1 MSNYFEAYT
10 KEQNKE
16 TLSSLE
22 KQMKK
27 HQKQVDWYRRISMES
42 GENFVQMTTCSTMI
56 DYHQKEISK
65 LLKVIDLLASEL

>member
-1 MSNYFEAYT
+1 MTNYFETYT

-27 HQKQVDWYRRISMES
+27 HQKQVDWYRKIMNES
-42 GENFVQMTTCSTMI
+42 GENFVRMTNCSVMI
-56 DYHQKEISK
+56 DYHKNEISK
-65 LLKVIDLLASEL
+65 LLEVILLIRSAL